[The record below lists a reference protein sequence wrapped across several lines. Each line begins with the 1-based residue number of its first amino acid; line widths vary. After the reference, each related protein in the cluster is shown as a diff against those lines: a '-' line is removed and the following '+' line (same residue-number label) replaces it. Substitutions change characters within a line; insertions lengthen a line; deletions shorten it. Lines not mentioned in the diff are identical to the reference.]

1 MYIYV
6 ISGIVFAAT
15 GLIMLLSPEGFVSAL
30 VVSLGVAAFASGAY
44 TLVKFRAELHE
55 PAFRKAL
62 TVRAL
67 LGMTVGLVA
76 VFMPL
81 ILAGTVWV
89 ALSYLIAG
97 YLVISAGLELYGV
110 IRLRKAGLPYI
121 GYTYESVAS
130 IAVAII
136 LFIFPGTTG
145 IFLVRIS
152 GALVLVGACAFIL
165 RATGVL
171 RRHSGT

>member
-1 MYIYV
+1 MYTL
-6 ISGIVFAAT
+6 SGIVFAVT
-15 GLIMLLSPEGFVSAL
+15 GLIMLLSPEGFVSAV

-44 TLVKFRAELHE
+44 SLIRFRAEIDE
-55 PAFRKAL
+55 PAFRNAL
-62 TVRAL
+62 TVRAI

-81 ILAGTVWV
+81 VLAGTVWV
-89 ALSYLIAG
+89 TLSYLIAG
-97 YLVISAGLELYGV
+97 YLVVSSGLELYG
-110 IRLRKAGLPYI
+110 ILRLCKAGLPYV
-121 GYTYESVAS
+121 GYTYEAIAS
-130 IAVAII
+130 IAIAII

-152 GALVLVGACAFIL
+152 GVLVLIGAVAFIL

-171 RRHSGT
+171 GRHAQD